1 MCDLSPTRLHPAE
14 RGQPN
19 IVRTVPVIAATAFA
33 AVAARQARYQAPF
46 LRMLGSSIAR
56 PDAAGW
62 VTDFLNATHHQRPED
77 RRDPSDLRLAFT
89 ILTTYWDR
97 NGHRRLRAVDALA
110 FHRAFGRLRLRAT
123 DAAPR
128 GTLDRAGLLTGAE
141 RLLGGWF
148 RDAYDDSARR
158 GWGIAFRTVAE
169 RDAHDPTI
177 RLRAAQVGPPTPPV
191 LPPSDQVWHTY
202 APVRAASTEG
212 VVALLTRP
220 ETWPDFATELGRF
233 TPLRPGGLAGQT
245 FEIEIMTA
253 LVPRFPAYTRGYVT
267 ITRLET
273 ADDPARLREWVDTLN
288 EAMVRIGRDEP
299 TVVPDGATP
308 IAGFDLTT
316 HEGHFMGAARNRL
329 VLYEHEG
336 ASWLR
341 AAGTWDEMPFPLARA
356 YRSVG
361 RDMQARFWGEGDAAT
376 SMLHQIA
383 TQSAH
388 AA

>member
-1 MCDLSPTRLHPAE
+1 M
-14 RGQPN
+14 
-19 IVRTVPVIAATAFA
+19 RTVPVIAATALA
-33 AVAARQARYQAPF
+33 AVAARHARDQAPF

-56 PDAAGW
+56 PDAAAW

-77 RRDPSDLRLAFT
+77 QRDPSDLRLALT
-89 ILTTYWDR
+89 ILTTYWDQH
-97 NGHRRLRAVDALA
+97 GHQRLGALDALP

-123 DAAPR
+123 DSAPR
-128 GTLDRAGLLTGAE
+128 GTLDRASLLAGAE
-141 RLLGGWF
+141 RLLGDWF
-148 RDAYDDSARR
+148 ADAEADPARR
-158 GWGIAFRTVAE
+158 GWGIAFRTVADRE
-169 RDAHDPTI
+169 AHDPTI
-177 RLRAAQVGPPTPPV
+177 RLRAAHAGPLTPPV

-220 ETWPDFATELGRF
+220 EVWPDFATELGRF

-245 FEIEIMTA
+245 FEIEIMTPFA
-253 LVPRFPAYTRGYVT
+253 PRFPAYTRGYVT

-273 ADDPARLREWVDTLN
+273 ADEPAGLREWVDTLN

-299 TVVPDGATP
+299 IVVPDDATP
-308 IAGFDLTT
+308 VAGFDLTT
-316 HEGHFMGAARNRL
+316 HEGHFMGSARNRL

-341 AAGTWDEMPFPLARA
+341 AAGTWDEMPFPLDQA
-356 YRSVG
+356 YRRVG

-383 TQSAH
+383 TQSGETG
-388 AA
+388 